1 MEEEVPALRA
11 RRDRLIDGVLEHT
24 PTAYLNGP
32 RGDRRLPHNAHFGI
46 RYVEGESMMLR
57 LDALGYEVSTGSA
70 CSSNSLEPS
79 RTLIAIGL
87 KHEDAHGS
95 LRCSI
100 GRWTT
105 REQVDGLVEV
115 LPGIVTQLH
124 AMSPL
129 YSDAREKGEI

>member
-1 MEEEVPALRA
+1 LKRL
-11 RRDRLIDGVLEHT
+11 RDRLIDGVLEGT

-46 RYVEGESMMLR
+46 RFVEGEAMMLR
-57 LDALGYEVSTGSA
+57 LDALGFAVSTGSA
-70 CSSNSLEPS
+70 CSSGSLEPS

-87 KHEDAHGS
+87 PHEEAHGS
-95 LRCSI
+95 LRCTI

-105 REQVDGLVEV
+105 EEEVDAFAEA
-115 LPGIVTQLH
+115 LPDVIGKLH

-129 YSDAREKGEI
+129 YAQARDRGEI